1 MKRTGGGV
9 GEGNISDIVRQAR
22 DTVVEVTDEPTE
34 KPQKTKEKAQKAVEI
49 KVDTKKGKLVKHKKE
64 QASLMDTYAT
74 SSDFLNEQTLGN
86 IKLIPLD
93 FEAPNIRKLIKPE
106 F

>member
-1 MKRTGGGV
+1 
-9 GEGNISDIVRQAR
+9 
-22 DTVVEVTDEPTE
+22 
-34 KPQKTKEKAQKAVEI
+34 
-49 KVDTKKGKLVKHKKE
+49 
-64 QASLMDTYAT
+64 MDTYAT